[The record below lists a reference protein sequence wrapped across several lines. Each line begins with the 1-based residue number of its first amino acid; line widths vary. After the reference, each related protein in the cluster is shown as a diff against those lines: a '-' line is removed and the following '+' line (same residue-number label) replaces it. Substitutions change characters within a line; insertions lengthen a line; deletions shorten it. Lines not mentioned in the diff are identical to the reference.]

1 VSVGVGRI
9 RVARTGEI
17 WFDDAPVTLDALPTL
32 LRELRAAG
40 GSVWYYR
47 EAVDAEPAPEAMS
60 VVRLVVEH
68 RLPISMSTR
77 PDFADVV
84 LPDGTV
90 APRVGRNTLS

>member
-1 VSVGVGRI
+1 MNAGIGRI

-17 WFDDAPVTLDALPTL
+17 WFDDALVTLDALPPL

-40 GSVWYYR
+40 GAVWYYR
-47 EAVDAEPAPEAMS
+47 EAVDSEAAPEAMS

-84 LPDGTV
+84 LPNGSV
-90 APRVGRNTLS
+90 VPRVGRDTLS

>member
-1 VSVGVGRI
+1 MNDALGRI

-17 WFDDAPVTLDALPTL
+17 WFDNTPVTLDALPPL

-40 GSVWYYR
+40 GAVWYYR
-47 EAVDAEPAPEAMS
+47 EEVDAEPAPEAMA

-77 PDFADVV
+77 PDFTDVV
-84 LPDGTV
+84 LPDGSV
-90 APRVGRNTLS
+90 APRVGRHTLS